1 MSIKSGDATSELKMP
16 KSIKRIL
23 ISQPEPVGERSPY
36 HDVSKR
42 NNFKVDF
49 VPFLNVESIT
59 LREFRKFKVNIPD
72 YTAIIFNSK
81 NAIDYFFKIC
91 EEIRHKMPQDAK
103 YFCSSEQIAFY
114 LQKYIQYRKRKVV
127 YANGTTSDLQNI
139 LLKHKSTEKF
149 LMPCS
154 TTGVGQLSNFL
165 KANKFDFAEAIMYR
179 MVPNENL
186 KKKNFDYDIVTFFNT
201 EGIKAF
207 FSVFPT
213 FKQGK
218 TIIGAFGEQ
227 TQNALKEKGLQVL
240 INAPVGEIKSM
251 VMAIDKLFKD
261 YPNFKQ

>member
-1 MSIKSGDATSELKMP
+1 MP

-42 NNFKVDF
+42 YNFKVDF

-72 YTAIIFNSK
+72 FTAVIFNSK

-127 YANGTTSDLQNI
+127 YANGTTADLQNI
-139 LLKHKSTEKF
+139 LLKHKSAEKF

-154 TTGVGQLSNFL
+154 TTGVGQLANFL
-165 KANKFDFAEAIMYR
+165 KTNKFDFAEAIMYR

-186 KKKNFDYDIVTFFNT
+186 KKKNFDYDIITFFNT

-240 INAPVGEIKSM
+240 INAPIGEIKSM
-251 VMAIDKLFKD
+251 VMGIDKLFKD